1 MIEYNHFIKVFY
13 RDVDQMGIVYY
24 ARYLEYFEEARTEL
38 LGSLDLS
45 VSLIEDKGIQLPV
58 IVSHCEYIA
67 GAKLED
73 KLLVR
78 TSIRQMPKA
87 SLTIEYSVKNSISH
101 QKIVTGFT
109 KHAFIDKEGTPK
121 RVPKFI
127 LDKFKVHY

>member
-1 MIEYNHFIKVFY
+1 MIYYDHNIKVYY
-13 RDVDQMGIVYY
+13 RDVDQMGIVYNT
-24 ARYLEYFEEARTEL
+24 RYLEYFEEARTEL

-78 TSIRQMPKA
+78 TSIREIPKA
-87 SLTIEYSVKNSISH
+87 SPTI
-101 QKIVTGFT
+101 
-109 KHAFIDKEGTPK
+109 D
-121 RVPKFI
+121 
-127 LDKFKVHY
+127 